1 MKKKENEVQN
11 DEMEIKEGV
20 VTLSDNIEENDR
32 SSHDDELKK
41 SIDKIMGKVSQD
53 VFNEDIDEDKIN
65 AWKAEY
71 KDIYRSRIA
80 DYTFF
85 WHKIRR
91 GDYVKIMSDKDLN
104 EIDNIDLKVYYRQDI
119 IIKSSVL
126 YPSEEELDRILEDNA
141 GISTTLAD
149 EIMIRSGFGRAQS
162 EKV

>member
-1 MKKKENEVQN
+1 MKKKENETQN
-11 DEMEIKEGV
+11 NGMEIKEEV
-20 VTLSDNIEENDR
+20 VTLSDNVEENDK
-32 SSHDDELKK
+32 SDHDDELKK

-119 IIKSSVL
+119 IIKSS
-126 YPSEEELDRILEDNA
+126 YSIHPKKNSIK
-141 GISTTLAD
+141 
-149 EIMIRSGFGRAQS
+149 F
-162 EKV
+162 

>member
-1 MKKKENEVQN
+1 MKKKENEMQN
-11 DEMEIKEGV
+11 DEMEIKEEV
-20 VTLSDNIEENDR
+20 VTLSDNTEENDK
-32 SSHDDELKK
+32 SNHDDELKK
-41 SIDKIMGKVSQD
+41 SIDKIMGKVNQD

>member
-1 MKKKENEVQN
+1 MKKKENETQN
-11 DEMEIKEGV
+11 NGMEIKEEV
-20 VTLSDNIEENDR
+20 VTLSDNVEENDK
-32 SSHDDELKK
+32 SDHDDELKK

-126 YPSEEELDRILEDNA
+126 YPSEEELDKILEDNA

>member
-1 MKKKENEVQN
+1 MKKKENEIQN
-11 DEMEIKEGV
+11 NEMEIKEEV
-20 VTLSDNIEENDR
+20 VTLSDNVEENDK
-32 SSHDDELKK
+32 SDHDDELKK

-65 AWKAEY
+65 TWKAEY

-126 YPSEEELDRILEDNA
+126 YPSEEELDKILEDNA

>member
-11 DEMEIKEGV
+11 SEMEIKEEV
-20 VTLSDNIEENDR
+20 VTLSDHVEENDK
-32 SSHDDELKK
+32 SNHDDELKK

>member
-1 MKKKENEVQN
+1 MKKKENEMQN
-11 DEMEIKEGV
+11 DEMEIKEEV
-20 VTLSDNIEENDR
+20 VTLSDNVEENDK
-32 SSHDDELKK
+32 SDHDDELKK

-53 VFNEDIDEDKIN
+53 VFNDDIDEDKIN